1 MDSREYLESMVKNEA
16 ARLNTGWTHE
26 QDENG
31 DYIDK
36 DGYATSPYD
45 FIAEAL
51 DIEYKVSRDLEYRG
65 AKIYTTVGGPT
76 VWVEV
81 SYPGTGYVHGVWGYD
96 EFSAPFADNG
106 ELNAAAEE
114 HYEMA
119 ANSR

>member
-1 MDSREYLESMVKNEA
+1 MDSRELLESMVKDDA
-16 ARLNTGWTHE
+16 ARLNAGWTYE

-31 DYIDK
+31 DYIDE

-45 FIAEAL
+45 FIAGAL
-51 DIEYKVSRDLEYRG
+51 NIEYEVSSDLEYRG

-76 VWVEV
+76 IWVEI
-81 SYPGTGYVHGVWGYD
+81 SYPGTGYVHGHWGYD

-106 ELNAAAEE
+106 ALNAAAEE
-114 HYEMA
+114 YYKIA